1 MNYHSLF
8 RFLEHLYR
16 SGLVDGDELGV
27 QLLAIFGQ
35 LAALQRQ
42 RSTMLDPG
50 SALASQ
56 VLDLLR
62 SQYAD
67 NLSTRAIAV
76 GVLNAGD

>member
-1 MNYHSLF
+1 
-8 RFLEHLYR
+8 
-16 SGLVDGDELGV
+16 
-27 QLLAIFGQ
+27 
-35 LAALQRQ
+35 
-42 RSTMLDPG
+42 MLDPG